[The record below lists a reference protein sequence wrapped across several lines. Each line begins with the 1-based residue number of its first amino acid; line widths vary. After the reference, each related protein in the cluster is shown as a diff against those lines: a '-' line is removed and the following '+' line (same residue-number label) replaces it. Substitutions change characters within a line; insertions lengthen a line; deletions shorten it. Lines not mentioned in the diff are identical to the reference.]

1 MIVFTDLDGTLLD
14 ERGEFG
20 PAREALERLR
30 ALGVP
35 VVPVTAKTR
44 KEVEA
49 LGLEPP
55 FIVENGGGL
64 YLPRNWPV
72 RAGRPK
78 GGYRVVSLAW
88 PYRKVRARLREAEA
102 LAGRPILGYGD
113 LTVGAVARVTGLSR
127 EAARRAKAREYDET
141 LILCPEGVE
150 AVFKALEAVGLEW
163 THGGRFYHAAKGAD
177 KGRAVARLR
186 ALWPDPEEARFAVGL
201 GDSLNDLPLFRAV
214 NLAVYVGRGAPPE
227 GVLATPAPGPEG
239 FRYAVERYLL
249 PRLSRRGGSG
259 P

>member
-14 ERGEFG
+14 ERGELG

-64 YLPRNWPV
+64 YLPRDWPV

-78 GGYRVVSLAW
+78 GGYR
-88 PYRKVRARLREAEA
+88 
-102 LAGRPILGYGD
+102 D
-113 LTVGAVARVTGLSR
+113 LTAEAVARLTGLSR

-141 LILCPEGVE
+141 LVLCPEEVE
-150 AVFKALEAVGLEW
+150 AVLEALEAVGLEW

-214 NLAVYVGRGAPPE
+214 DLAVYVGRGDPPE

>member
-14 ERGEFG
+14 ERGELG

-64 YLPRNWPV
+64 YLPRDWPV

-113 LTVGAVARVTGLSR
+113 LTAEAVARLTGLSP

-141 LILCPEGVE
+141 LVLCPEEVE
-150 AVFKALEAVGLEW
+150 AVLEALEALGLEW

-177 KGRAVARLR
+177 KGWAAVAI
-186 ALWPDPEEARFAVGL
+186 P
-201 GDSLNDLPLFRAV
+201 
-214 NLAVYVGRGAPPE
+214 
-227 GVLATPAPGPEG
+227 
-239 FRYAVERYLL
+239 
-249 PRLSRRGGSG
+249 
-259 P
+259 

>member
-14 ERGEFG
+14 ERGELG

-64 YLPRNWPV
+64 YLPRDWPV

-113 LTVGAVARVTGLSR
+113 LTAEAVARLTGLSP

-141 LILCPEGVE
+141 LVLCPEEVE
-150 AVFKALEAVGLEW
+150 AVLEALE
-163 THGGRFYHAAKGAD
+163 
-177 KGRAVARLR
+177 
-186 ALWPDPEEARFAVGL
+186 AVGL
-201 GDSLNDLPLFRAV
+201 GDSLNGLPLFRAV
-214 NLAVYVGRGAPPE
+214 DLAVYVGRRDPPE

>member
-78 GGYRVVSLAW
+78 GGYRVVPLAW

-141 LILCPEGVE
+141 LVLCPE
-150 AVFKALEAVGLEW
+150 EW
-163 THGGRFYHAAKGAD
+163 R
-177 KGRAVARLR
+177 RSLR
-186 ALWPDPEEARFAVGL
+186 PWRPWGW
-201 GDSLNDLPLFRAV
+201 
-214 NLAVYVGRGAPPE
+214 
-227 GVLATPAPGPEG
+227 
-239 FRYAVERYLL
+239 
-249 PRLSRRGGSG
+249 SG
-259 P
+259 PTGGASTTPPRGRTRAGR